1 MKYYLGIDQGGTKT
15 AAVVCDENGVIKGKA
30 IHDGLLTV
38 YINDTDEIYI
48 KNIRSATIEAL
59 AQADLT
65 LEDITAVCGCLNGAD
80 WDFEYPVLQLNLA
93 RAVSCNQAIVMN
105 DCIGGMRGGSAAKAC
120 AVVSAGTGLN
130 IAVRTAE
137 GRELIYGYFI
147 QESDQGGGALGR
159 AALNKVMD
167 AYMGICPETL
177 LTLNV
182 LAFTGYNNA
191 QDLLIDMTMGRYELK
206 TKELVRCLLNAYRR
220 EDEQA
225 TQIVQNFAKRIAK
238 YITTAM
244 IKFDILHSDLPLV
257 FTGGVF
263 KDDGT
268 LIANQIA
275 ECVRKSATN
284 IRPLHAKYEPVCG
297 AVLTL
302 LDKHYGGSLPKQVT
316 EAFDQSATR
325 MDLVRN
331 VSLNDLIL

>member
-30 IHDGLLTV
+30 IHDGLLTC

-48 KNIRSATIEAL
+48 KNIRSAAIEAL

-65 LEDITAVCGCLNGAD
+65 LVDITAVSGCLNGAD
-80 WDFEYPVLQLNLA
+80 WDFEYTVLQHNLA

-105 DCIGGMRGGSAAKAC
+105 DCIGGMRGGSAAIAC

-130 IAVRTAE
+130 IAVRTNE
-137 GRELIYGYFI
+137 GRQIIYGYFI
-147 QESDQGGGALGR
+147 HDFDQGGAAIGR
-159 AALNKVMD
+159 AALNKVLD
-167 AYMGICPETL
+167 AYVGICPETL
-177 LTLNV
+177 LTENI
-182 LAFTGYNNA
+182 LAFTGHKNA

-206 TKELVRCLLNAYRR
+206 TKELVGCLLNAYRR

-225 TQIVQNFAKRIAK
+225 NQIVQKFAQRIAK

-244 IKFDILHSDLPLV
+244 KKFELLHSDLPLV
-257 FTGGVF
+257 FTGSVF

-275 ECVRKSATN
+275 ECVKKLAPD
-284 IRPLHAKYEPVCG
+284 IQPIHAKYEPVCG

-302 LDKHYGGSLPKQVT
+302 LDKHYGGTLPKEVT

-331 VSLNDLIL
+331 IKLNEM

>member
-30 IHDGLLTV
+30 IHDGLVTG
-38 YINDTDEIYI
+38 YFNDTDEIYI
-48 KNIRSATIEAL
+48 KNIRSAAIEAL
-59 AQADLT
+59 EQADLT
-65 LEDITAVCGCLNGAD
+65 LEYITAVNGCLNGAD
-80 WDFEYPVLQLNLA
+80 WDFEYPVLQQSLS
-93 RAVSCNQAIVMN
+93 RAVSCNRTIVMN

-120 AVVSAGTGLN
+120 AVVSAGSGLN
-130 IAVRTAE
+130 IAIRTND
-137 GRELIYGYFI
+137 GREIIYGYFI
-147 QESDQGGGALGR
+147 HEVDQGGSALGR
-159 AALNKVMD
+159 AALNKVLD

-177 LTLNV
+177 LAMNV
-182 LAFTGYNNA
+182 LTFTGYNNA

-206 TKELVRCLLNAYRR
+206 TKELVGCLLNAYRR

-225 TQIVQNFAKRIAK
+225 NQIVQSFAQRIAK

-257 FTGGVF
+257 FSGSVF

-275 ECVRKSATN
+275 KYVKKFAPN
-284 IRPLHAKYEPVCG
+284 IQPIHAKYEPVCG
-297 AVLTL
+297 AVLIL
-302 LDKHYGGSLPKQVT
+302 LDEHYGGTLPKQVT

-325 MDLVRN
+325 MDLVRKIK
-331 VSLNDLIL
+331 LNEM